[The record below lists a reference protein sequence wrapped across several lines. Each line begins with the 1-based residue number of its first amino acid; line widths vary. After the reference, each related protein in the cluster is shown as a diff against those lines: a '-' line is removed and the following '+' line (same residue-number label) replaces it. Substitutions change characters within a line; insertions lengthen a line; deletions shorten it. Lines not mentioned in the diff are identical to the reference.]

1 MAEQRPERANSY
13 QTTLCPSPRGAG
25 IPHMASFT
33 SFPTN
38 SSSGAC
44 GESFPNFDALQLY
57 TQLCRRCEESG
68 PE

>member
-13 QTTLCPSPRGAG
+13 QTTLSPSPRGAG

-44 GESFPNFDALQLY
+44 GETFPSSAAIHTAVQTL
-57 TQLCRRCEESG
+57 
-68 PE
+68 